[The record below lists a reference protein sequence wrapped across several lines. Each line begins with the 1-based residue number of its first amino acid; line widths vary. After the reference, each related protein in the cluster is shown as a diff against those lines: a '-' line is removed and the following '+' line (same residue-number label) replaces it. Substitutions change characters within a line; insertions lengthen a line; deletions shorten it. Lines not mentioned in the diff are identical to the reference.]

1 MNTRYLSHIETAFIV
16 AILGELANFFAYA
29 MIPAALVASLGSFG
43 VVATSVAA
51 SFVLEEKLN
60 LVGKMASFLTMVGNL
75 VAIIHAPRVSI
86 KQPI

>member
-1 MNTRYLSHIETAFIV
+1 
-16 AILGELANFFAYA
+16 
-29 MIPAALVASLGSFG
+29 MIPASLVASLGSFG

-60 LVGKMASFLTMVGNL
+60 LVGKMASVLTMVGNL

-86 KQPI
+86 KKILCGGSGWLFNVRGHVHITSELRGR